1 MKPKINID
9 KAEEIVLSYLERIE
23 EIEEKISAFITL
35 LGEGALDRAK
45 TIDRKKER
53 GRLAGIP
60 VAIKDNILTKGIRT
74 TCASRILG
82 TFALSSGYYD
92 AYYLKAAKTRSL
104 ICKEFERAFKIVDFI
119 LTPTSPEPAFLIGEK
134 EDPIAMYFSDVFTV
148 TTNLAGIP
156 AISIP
161 VGLSQ
166 QKLPLGLQ
174 IMGNFFQESQLF
186 KLAFLLEK
194 KVKFRKSKLIL
205 HSEEE

>member
-35 LGEGALDRAK
+35 LGEGALDRAE

-60 VAIKDNILTKGIRT
+60 
-74 TCASRILG
+74 
-82 TFALSSGYYD
+82 
-92 AYYLKAAKTRSL
+92 
-104 ICKEFERAFKIVDFI
+104 
-119 LTPTSPEPAFLIGEK
+119 
-134 EDPIAMYFSDVFTV
+134 
-148 TTNLAGIP
+148 

-161 VGLSQ
+161 VSLSQ

-194 KVKFRKSKLIL
+194 KVKFRKSK
-205 HSEEE
+205 

>member
-194 KVKFRKSKLIL
+194 KVKFRKSK
-205 HSEEE
+205 

>member
-9 KAEEIVLSYLERIE
+9 KVEEIVLSYLERIE

-134 EDPIAMYFSDVFTV
+134 EDPIAMYLSDVFTV

-174 IMGNFFQESQLF
+174 IMGNFF
-186 KLAFLLEK
+186 
-194 KVKFRKSKLIL
+194 
-205 HSEEE
+205 